1 MCQACGTPQDPGT
14 FPSTGFDAKPSY
26 IPNDVVVM
34 TFDDVP
40 NGNITTGD
48 LTTLAGEKVHADFFA
63 NTMNYQG
70 TDGYPVLQQIM
81 TDGHYIGN
89 HTMTHPHL
97 ATEPNAAAVEAEIKG
112 VETVINMLTNG
123 SKPHLTRFR
132 APYGEPFQA
141 NWPNEADS
149 LVAPVISKYAVE
161 VDWNFDS
168 GDSAGMD
175 PLTEIQANLKTPGKG
190 NAYGVIL
197 MHGVLQNT
205 NTDLK
210 KIVDYFRTNGFKLA
224 TVEDYICW
232 EYGKHSWDIVNEL
245 NPGAGRK
252 PN

>member
-1 MCQACGTPQDPGT
+1 M
-14 FPSTGFDAKPSY
+14 PSY

-40 NGNITTGD
+40 NGSITTGD
-48 LTTLAGEKVHADFFA
+48 LKTLQTAGVHADFFA

-70 TDGYPVLQQIM
+70 TDGYPILTQII

-97 ATEPNAAAVEAEIKG
+97 AMEPNAAAVESEISG
-112 VETVINMLTNG
+112 VETVISMLTSG

-132 APYGEPFQA
+132 APFGEPFQA

-175 PLTEIQANLKTPGKG
+175 PLSEIQANIQTPGKG
-190 NAYGVIL
+190 NTYGIIL
-197 MHGVLQNT
+197 MHGTLQNT
-205 NTDLK
+205 NTDLA
-210 KIVDYFRTNGFKLA
+210 KIIDYFKTSGFKLA

-232 EYGKHSWDIVNEL
+232 EYGKHSWDVVNQL
-245 NPGAGRK
+245 NSGAGRQE
-252 PN
+252 N